1 MRQLRPTY
9 RHGRDLSIAEPRAR
23 RACQSPPGRYNGGME
38 TKEAGKMRRGLRM
51 AKNFLLMLL
60 FLVIPVAG
68 AFHPKIRRRGERDG
82 EEIGNK
88 K

>member
-1 MRQLRPTY
+1 
-9 RHGRDLSIAEPRAR
+9 
-23 RACQSPPGRYNGGME
+23 ME